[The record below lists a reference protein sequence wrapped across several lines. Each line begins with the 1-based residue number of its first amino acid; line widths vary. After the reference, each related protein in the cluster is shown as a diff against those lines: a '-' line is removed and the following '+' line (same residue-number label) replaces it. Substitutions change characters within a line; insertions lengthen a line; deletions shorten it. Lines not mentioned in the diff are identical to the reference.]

1 MITAAQCG
9 TARATGAITLPTVL
23 ISMRGQ
29 RKDRPLSQ
37 SHSGTIFGIMAQSSV
52 ARTLM
57 LLSVHMVLSMAAW
70 MVRENLATSVP
81 LTRSIRSTALRS
93 EQASMFQRLK

>member
-1 MITAAQCG
+1 MTTAAQCG

-23 ISMRGQ
+23 ISMLGQ

-52 ARTLM
+52 AKTLM
-57 LLSVHMVLSMAAW
+57 LPSVHMALSMVAL
-70 MVRENLATSVP
+70 MVRENLASSVP
-81 LTRSIRSTALRS
+81 LTQSIRSTDFGS
-93 EQASMFQRLK
+93 VQASMFHKLI